1 MFNFNFRSH
10 YPLPKMP
17 KGKLFLIPS
26 VLAENTA
33 HWVISPQVQEVIA
46 HTKIFLVENPR
57 SARRYISSLK
67 LGVNLEEV
75 HMEVLDKDTKPE
87 HLPRLMLPLMNG
99 ADIGVISEAGCP
111 GIADPGAL
119 AVAYAHQKGVQV
131 VPISGPSSMFLAL
144 MGSGFSGQSFAF
156 HGYLPIDKKERT
168 SALRKLEAESIREKR
183 AQIFMETP
191 FRNNQ
196 LLEDLLSTLAPQTK
210 LCIAKNLTAADEFIQ
225 TKTAADWKNH
235 PVDLHKIPTVFVLQ
249 AF

>member
-1 MFNFNFRSH
+1 
-10 YPLPKMP
+10 MP
-17 KGKLFLIPS
+17 KGKLYMIPT

-33 HWVISPQVQEVIA
+33 HWVISPQVKEVIA
-46 HTKIFLVENPR
+46 NTKIFLVENPR

-67 LGVNLEEV
+67 LGITIEELQF
-75 HMEVLDKDTKPE
+75 EVLDKDTPPE
-87 HLPRLMLPLMNG
+87 QVSRLMMPLLNG

-119 AVAYAHQKGVQV
+119 AVAYAHQKDIQV

-156 HGYLPIDKKERT
+156 HGYLPIDKKERAA
-168 SALRKLEAESIREKR
+168 ALKKLEQESVREKR
-183 AQIFMETP
+183 AQLFMETP

-196 LLEDLLSTLAPQTK
+196 LLADALAFLSPQTK
-210 LCIAKNLTAADEFIQ
+210 LCIAKNLTAADELIQ
-225 TKTAADWKNH
+225 TKTIADWKNH
-235 PVDLHKIPTVFVLQ
+235 PIDLHKVPTVFILQ

>member
-1 MFNFNFRSH
+1 
-10 YPLPKMP
+10 MP
-17 KGKLFLIPS
+17 KGKLFMIPT
-26 VLAENTA
+26 VLADNTA
-33 HWVISPQVQEVIA
+33 HWVISPQVQEVIS

-67 LGVNLEEV
+67 LGINIEEL
-75 HMEVLDKDTKPE
+75 HMEVLDKDTPSE
-87 HLPRLMLPLMNG
+87 QVSRLMMPLLNG

-119 AVAYAHQKGVQV
+119 AVAYAHQKGIQV

-156 HGYLPIDKKERT
+156 HGYLPIDKKERAA
-168 SALRKLEAESIREKR
+168 ALKKLEQESIREKR
-183 AQIFMETP
+183 AQLFMETP

-196 LLEDLLSTLAPQTK
+196 LLADALASLSPQTK
-210 LCIAKNLTAADEFIQ
+210 LCIAKNLTAADELIQ
-225 TKTAADWKNH
+225 TKTIADWKNH
-235 PVDLHKIPTVFVLQ
+235 PLDLHKIPTVFILQ

>member
-1 MFNFNFRSH
+1 
-10 YPLPKMP
+10 MP
-17 KGKLFLIPS
+17 KGKLFMIPT

-33 HWVISPQVQEVIA
+33 HWVISPQVQEVIS

-67 LGVNLEEV
+67 LGINIEEL
-75 HMEVLDKDTKPE
+75 HLEVLDKDTPPE
-87 HLPRLMLPLMNG
+87 QVSRLMMPLLNG

-119 AVAYAHQKGVQV
+119 AVAYAHQKDIQV

-156 HGYLPIDKKERT
+156 HGYLPIDKKERAA
-168 SALRKLEAESIREKR
+168 ALKKLEQESVREKR
-183 AQIFMETP
+183 AQLFMETP

-196 LLEDLLSTLAPQTK
+196 LLADALASLSPQTK
-210 LCIAKNLTAADEFIQ
+210 LCIAKNLTASDELIQ
-225 TKTAADWKNH
+225 TKTIADWKNH
-235 PVDLHKIPTVFVLQ
+235 PLDLHKIPTVFILQ

>member
-1 MFNFNFRSH
+1 M
-10 YPLPKMP
+10 
-17 KGKLFLIPS
+17 IPT

-33 HWVISPQVQEVIA
+33 HWVISPQVQEVIS

-67 LGVNLEEV
+67 LGINIEEL
-75 HMEVLDKDTKPE
+75 HMEVLDKDTPPE
-87 HLPRLMLPLMNG
+87 QVSRLMMPLLNG

-119 AVAYAHQKGVQV
+119 AVAYAHQKGIQV

-144 MGSGFSGQSFAF
+144 MGSGFSGQSYAF
-156 HGYLPIDKKERT
+156 HGYLPIDKKERAMT
-168 SALRKLEAESIREKR
+168 LKRLEQESLREKR
-183 AQIFMETP
+183 AQLFMETP

-196 LLEDLLSTLAPQTK
+196 LLADALASLSPQTK
-210 LCIAKNLTAADEFIQ
+210 LCIAKNLTAADELIQ
-225 TKTAADWKNH
+225 TKTISDWKNH
-235 PVDLHKIPTVFVLQ
+235 PLDLHKVPTVFILQ

>member
-1 MFNFNFRSH
+1 M
-10 YPLPKMP
+10 
-17 KGKLFLIPS
+17 IPT

-33 HWVISPQVQEVIA
+33 HWVISPQVQEVIS

-67 LGVNLEEV
+67 LGINIEEL
-75 HMEVLDKDTKPE
+75 HMEVLDKDTPPE
-87 HLPRLMLPLMNG
+87 QVSRLMMPLLNG

-119 AVAYAHQKGVQV
+119 AVAYAHQKDIQV

-156 HGYLPIDKKERT
+156 HGYLPIDKKERAA
-168 SALRKLEAESIREKR
+168 SLKKLEQESVREKR
-183 AQIFMETP
+183 AQLFMETP

-196 LLEDLLSTLAPQTK
+196 LLADALASLSPQTK
-210 LCIAKNLTAADEFIQ
+210 LCIAKNLTAADELIQ
-225 TKTAADWKNH
+225 TKTIADWKNH
-235 PVDLHKIPTVFVLQ
+235 PLDLHKIPTVFILQ

>member
-1 MFNFNFRSH
+1 
-10 YPLPKMP
+10 MP
-17 KGKLFLIPS
+17 KGKLFMIPT
-26 VLAENTA
+26 VLADNTA
-33 HWVISPQVQEVIA
+33 HWVISPQVQEVIS

-67 LGVNLEEV
+67 LGINIEEL
-75 HMEVLDKDTKPE
+75 HMEVLDKDTPPE
-87 HLPRLMLPLMNG
+87 QVSRLMMPLLNG

-119 AVAYAHQKGVQV
+119 AVAYAHQKGIQV

-156 HGYLPIDKKERT
+156 HGYLPIDKKERAIT
-168 SALRKLEAESIREKR
+168 LKRLEQESLREKR
-183 AQIFMETP
+183 AQLFMETP

-196 LLEDLLSTLAPQTK
+196 LLADALASLSPQTK
-210 LCIAKNLTAADEFIQ
+210 LCIAKNLTAADELIQ
-225 TKTAADWKNH
+225 TKTIADWKNH
-235 PVDLHKIPTVFVLQ
+235 PLDLHKVPTVFILQ

>member
-1 MFNFNFRSH
+1 M
-10 YPLPKMP
+10 
-17 KGKLFLIPS
+17 IPT

-33 HWVISPQVQEVIA
+33 HWVISPQVKEVIA
-46 HTKIFLVENPR
+46 NTKIFLVENPR

-67 LGVNLEEV
+67 LGITIEELQF
-75 HMEVLDKDTKPE
+75 EVLDKDTPPE
-87 HLPRLMLPLMNG
+87 QVSRLMMPLLNG

-119 AVAYAHQKGVQV
+119 AVAYAHQKGIQV

-156 HGYLPIDKKERT
+156 HGYLPIDKKERAA
-168 SALRKLEAESIREKR
+168 ALKKLEQESVREKR
-183 AQIFMETP
+183 AQLFMETP

-196 LLEDLLSTLAPQTK
+196 LLADALAFLSPQTK
-210 LCIAKNLTAADEFIQ
+210 LCIAKNLTAADELIQ
-225 TKTAADWKNH
+225 TKTIADWKNH
-235 PVDLHKIPTVFVLQ
+235 PLDLHKVPTVFILQ

>member
-1 MFNFNFRSH
+1 
-10 YPLPKMP
+10 MP
-17 KGKLFLIPS
+17 KGKLFLIPN

-46 HTKIFLVENPR
+46 HTKIFLVENLR
-57 SARRYISSLK
+57 TARRYISSLK
-67 LGVNLEEV
+67 LEVNLEAV
-75 HMEVLDKDTKPE
+75 HMEVLDKGTPPE
-87 HLPRLMLPLMNG
+87 SINRLMQPLMNG

-111 GIADPGAL
+111 GIADPGSL
-119 AVAYAHQKGVQV
+119 AVAYAHQKGIQV

-144 MGSGFSGQSFAF
+144 MGSGFNGQSFAF
-156 HGYLPIDKKERT
+156 HGYLPIDKRER
-168 SALRKLEAESIREKR
+168 SIALKKLESESIREKR

-196 LLEDLLSTLAPQTK
+196 LLEDLLSTLAPQTQ

-225 TKTAADWKNH
+225 TKTIADWKNF

>member
-1 MFNFNFRSH
+1 M
-10 YPLPKMP
+10 
-17 KGKLFLIPS
+17 IPT

-33 HWVISPQVQEVIA
+33 HLVISPQVQEVIS

-67 LGVNLEEV
+67 LGINIEEL
-75 HMEVLDKDTKPE
+75 HMEVLDKDTPPE
-87 HLPRLMLPLMNG
+87 QVSRLMMPLLNG

-119 AVAYAHQKGVQV
+119 AVAYAHQKGIQV

-156 HGYLPIDKKERT
+156 HGYLPIDKKERAMT
-168 SALRKLEAESIREKR
+168 LKRLEQESQREKR
-183 AQIFMETP
+183 AQLFMETP

-196 LLEDLLSTLAPQTK
+196 LLADALASLSPQTK
-210 LCIAKNLTAADEFIQ
+210 LCIAKNLTAADELIQ
-225 TKTAADWKNH
+225 TKTISDWKNH
-235 PVDLHKIPTVFVLQ
+235 PLDLHKVPTVFILQ

>member
-1 MFNFNFRSH
+1 
-10 YPLPKMP
+10 MP
-17 KGKLFLIPS
+17 KGKLFMIPT

-33 HWVISPQVQEVIA
+33 HWVISPQVKEVIA
-46 HTKIFLVENPR
+46 NTKIFLVENPR

-67 LGVNLEEV
+67 LGINIDEL
-75 HMEVLDKDTKPE
+75 HMEVLDKDTPPE
-87 HLPRLMLPLMNG
+87 QVSRLMMPLLNG

-119 AVAYAHQKGVQV
+119 AVAYAHQKDIQV

-156 HGYLPIDKKERT
+156 HGYLPIDKKERAA
-168 SALRKLEAESIREKR
+168 SLKKLEQESVREKR
-183 AQIFMETP
+183 AQLFMETP

-196 LLEDLLSTLAPQTK
+196 LLADALASLSPQTK
-210 LCIAKNLTAADEFIQ
+210 LCIAKNLTAADELIQ
-225 TKTAADWKNH
+225 TKTIADWKNH
-235 PVDLHKIPTVFVLQ
+235 PLDLHKIPTVFILQ